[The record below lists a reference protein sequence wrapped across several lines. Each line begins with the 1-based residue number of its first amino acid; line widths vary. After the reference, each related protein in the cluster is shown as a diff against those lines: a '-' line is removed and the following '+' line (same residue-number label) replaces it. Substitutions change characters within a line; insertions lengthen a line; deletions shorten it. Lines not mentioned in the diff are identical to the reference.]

1 MNPFYISTPRLIV
14 PQPLQVTI
22 DSQDPTLIQNQNTVI
37 GKVMLADSTDKDAFY
52 RLRVS
57 NPQTLFDA
65 NTIYNTNPLLFDY
78 EITGNASVSPVP
90 LGACMTHSVATNST
104 TNHFSAQQTH
114 YYAHYQPGKSY
125 YALFSFSFGIAIAG
139 ITRRVGF
146 YDVNTSNNSLPE
158 NGVVLEQTSSGLSWV
173 IYQGSPGN
181 VVQTITQ
188 LNWNVDTFDGNG
200 PSGYTL
206 DVSKNC
212 LGFVDLEWLG
222 VGRVRCGFFVNG
234 VPLVA
239 TVFNN
244 TDQTLPYINNPY
256 LPIRFEIR
264 KTDNSTASG
273 SMNVYCCSIIS
284 EGGYNPL
291 GILISYKTATTPVSS
306 GSVTPISFF
315 SIRLQSIFPR
325 AMLHPVSVEFATD
338 LGGSTAIAYYTVY
351 LWRVS
356 SNPTGATWT
365 NVGPTSISEYTTYNL
380 QSQYSNST
388 SLIPLFR
395 GCVNAISKISFSDI
409 PDSLLFAQSSINKNF
424 RDLIIVE
431 LDTSSVSGGGSK
443 NYTLLFTWRE
453 IY

>member
-90 LGACMTHSVATNST
+90 LGACMTHSVAANST

-188 LNWNVDTFDGNG
+188 ANWNVDTFDGNG

-222 VGRVRCGFFVNG
+222 VGRVRCGFCK
-234 VPLVA
+234 
-239 TVFNN
+239 
-244 TDQTLPYINNPY
+244 
-256 LPIRFEIR
+256 R
-264 KTDNSTASG
+264 
-273 SMNVYCCSIIS
+273 
-284 EGGYNPL
+284 
-291 GILISYKTATTPVSS
+291 SS
-306 GSVTPISFF
+306 SCRNCF
-315 SIRLQSIFPR
+315 Q
-325 AMLHPVSVEFATD
+325 
-338 LGGSTAIAYYTVY
+338 
-351 LWRVS
+351 
-356 SNPTGATWT
+356 
-365 NVGPTSISEYTTYNL
+365 
-380 QSQYSNST
+380 
-388 SLIPLFR
+388 
-395 GCVNAISKISFSDI
+395 
-409 PDSLLFAQSSINKNF
+409 
-424 RDLIIVE
+424 
-431 LDTSSVSGGGSK
+431 
-443 NYTLLFTWRE
+443 
-453 IY
+453 